1 MPERTKQ
8 LSRFLVECPGHSEE
22 MIPCDAFFAKNPRL
36 SQPFTIWAPHFDDE
50 LRELYTDKAIKD
62 LQAALDME
70 RPLQWHFPS
79 VYLFGNQLWLLSRSE
94 MKYTSE
100 ELRLLLLEAIDRERR
115 KFERLR
121 QKFSGMAGAK
131 VGSRREQIPEDV
143 KIFVWRRDEGR
154 CVKCGS
160 QEKLEFD
167 HIIPISKGGS
177 NTERNIQLLCE
188 SCNREKSDKI

>member
-8 LSRFLVECPGHSEE
+8 LSSFLVESPSHSEE
-22 MIPCDAFFAKNPRL
+22 LIPCDTFFAKNPKL
-36 SQPFTIWAPHFDDE
+36 SPPFTIWAPRFNE
-50 LRELYTDKAIKD
+50 LHELYTDNAIAD
-62 LQAALDME
+62 IQAALDME
-70 RPLQWHFPS
+70 RPLRWHLS
-79 VYLFGNQLWLLSRSE
+79 GVYLFGNQLWVLSNSE
-94 MKYTSE
+94 MKYTNG

-131 VGSRREQIPEDV
+131 VGSKREQIPEVV

-167 HIIPISKGGS
+167 HIIPVSKGGS